1 MCIII
6 LVLFQIQ
13 YNVDFIFK
21 TFNTVGTTGKFK
33 REKLQAKIFA
43 KIIN

>member
-1 MCIII
+1 MFIII

-21 TFNTVGTTGKFK
+21 IFKTVGTTGITKS
-33 REKLQAKIFA
+33 EKLQA
-43 KIIN
+43 NSVC